1 MANLAPLHL
10 LKMLRGEGN
19 LNQVYIWKER
29 ISPGAFDYAQD
40 DGLREDMNTMSG
52 AK

>member
-1 MANLAPLHL
+1 MASDIQRSPSGLT
-10 LKMLRGEGN
+10 GEGN

-40 DGLREDMNTMSG
+40 DGLREDMNTFSG